1 MKFIEQI
8 TEAVALKSS
17 TESDL
22 IKQMHRPVGTFW
34 PKEIDVSV

>member
-8 TEAVALKSS
+8 TEAGAVKRS

-22 IKQMHRPVGTFW
+22 IKQMHQPVGTFW
-34 PKEIDVSV
+34 PKEIYVSV